1 MNNQGGRLNELDTL
15 IMDYKDIGESSNGIN
30 KYLPK
35 YNPKKG
41 KNIVYDLNEVIIGVT
56 SYLNS

>member
-41 KNIVYDLNEVIIGVT
+41 KNIVYDLMTAGSKLKNLE
-56 SYLNS
+56 L